1 MNKILLLL
9 CAAFFISSCDG
20 AYKEATP
27 AAAVDASLTQFSREL
42 RQKADG
48 ESLQEIGDAS
58 NYNSNNSASVRKFI
72 VTASLTL
79 RLKDLKNGEALVA
92 DIMRKYNAYSVERT
106 IRNNVLNTTI
116 KVAADAYADCFEEL
130 KGVGKVEY
138 FNERRE
144 DVTLNYYD
152 IEGRLNTKR
161 ELMKKY
167 QGYLV
172 TASNIEEIMA
182 VEKQIAELQNDIERT
197 GEDFTRLN
205 NSIDFSTIRLVLNG
219 PRSDD
224 VYYDETIGDKIK
236 TLFNSFGIY
245 FSTTVTILV
254 GLVIYGIPSLVI
266 LFLLYLVLFGRIG
279 ILKKVWRRLNDKK
292 LKS

>member
-9 CAAFFISSCDG
+9 CAAFFISSCGG

-27 AAAVDASLTQFSREL
+27 AVAGDDSYIQVSSES
-42 RQKADG
+42 RQKVSDT
-48 ESLQEIGDAS
+48 S
-58 NYNSNNSASVRKFI
+58 NYNSNNSASARKFI

-79 RLKDLKNGEALVA
+79 RLKDLKNGEALVS

-130 KGVGKVEY
+130 KAVGKVEY

-182 VEKQIAELQNDIERT
+182 VEKQIAELQNEIERT

-292 LKS
+292 LKH